1 MGRNLRPRRLE
12 KLEAPSLMHEIPLWI
27 LYIGTVIIV
36 LLSVEVG
43 YRLGDRRRRTGTA
56 ERDAPV
62 GGMVGATLGLLAFLL
77 AFTFGAA
84 ATRYDTRKQMVLQEA
99 NAIGTVYLR
108 TDFLPEPQR
117 AEARDALVRYAAL
130 RAQGVRTLLQPA
142 SLAETAALQDQ
153 LWGIAAKAGNES
165 SADEVTALFIQSL
178 NDMIDLDE
186 SRITAGRN
194 RVPDSIWIALYI
206 LTVLTTAAVGYQF
219 GLAGARSWV
228 PTIAMVLAF
237 TLVILLIADL
247 DRPQRG
253 LVQVSQ
259 QPLVDLLNRIAPPGP

>member
-1 MGRNLRPRRLE
+1 V
-12 KLEAPSLMHEIPLWI
+12 EAPSIFREIPLWA
-27 LYIGTVIIV
+27 LYIVTVSIV
-36 LLSVEVG
+36 LCSVEVG
-43 YRLGDRRRRTGTA
+43 YRLGDKRRQSGTN
-56 ERDAPV
+56 EKDAPV

-108 TDFLPEPQR
+108 TDFLPESQR
-117 AEARDALVRYAAL
+117 AEARDALVKYAQL
-130 RAQGVRTLLQPA
+130 RAQGVRTLLQPET
-142 SLAETAALQDQ
+142 LAETGVLQDK
-153 LWGIAAKAGNES
+153 LWSIAVAAGNQS

-194 RVPDSIWIALYI
+194 RIPDSIWIALYI
-206 LTVLTTAAVGYQF
+206 LTIITTAAVGYQF
-219 GLAGARSWV
+219 GLAGARSWIA
-228 PTIAMVLAF
+228 TILMIMAF
-237 TLVILLIADL
+237 TMVILLIADL

-253 LVQVSQ
+253 LIQVSQ
-259 QPLVDLLNRIAPPGP
+259 QPLVDLLDKIAPTAP

>member
-1 MGRNLRPRRLE
+1 ME
-12 KLEAPSLMHEIPLWI
+12 SSSIFHQVPLLV
-27 LYIGTVIIV
+27 LYIITVVVV

-43 YRLGDRRRRTGTA
+43 YRIGYRRRLYGTN
-56 ERDAPV
+56 EQDAPV

-108 TDFLPEPQR
+108 TDFLPDPQR
-117 AEARDALVRYAAL
+117 AEARDALVKYAQL
-130 RAQGVRTLLQPA
+130 RAQGVRTLLQPETM
-142 SLAETAALQDQ
+142 AESSALQDQ
-153 LWGIAAKAGNES
+153 LWSIAAAVGNES
-165 SADEVTALFIQSL
+165 PTPVTSLFIQSL

-194 RVPDSIWIALYI
+194 RIPDSIWLALYLVTI
-206 LTVLTTAAVGYQF
+206 ITTAAVGYQF
-219 GLAGARSWV
+219 GLAGTRSWIA
-228 PTIAMVLAF
+228 TILMVLAF

-253 LVQVSQ
+253 LIQVSQ
-259 QPLVDLLNRIAPPGP
+259 QPLFDLLQKIAP